1 MSLWCIVS
9 TSPFIYKKRVKI
21 CLVFFS
27 LKFHY
32 QQALKCYPLILLLVE
47 FHVICSM
54 IDIVSDCLDF
64 FLIDLIA
71 SKIASFTCS
80 LTLLPTATSAI
91 FANISDGKHLKHLTP
106 VTKYWE
112 APNKSCAMRCFL
124 PTPEFNR
131 RNLA

>member
-1 MSLWCIVS
+1 
-9 TSPFIYKKRVKI
+9 
-21 CLVFFS
+21 
-27 LKFHY
+27 
-32 QQALKCYPLILLLVE
+32 
-47 FHVICSM
+47 M

-91 FANISDGKHLKHLTP
+91 FANISDGKHLKHVTS
-106 VTKYWE
+106 VTKNWS

-124 PTPEFNR
+124 PTPEFNG